1 MSIIKRDKAIL
12 LYAIVTDITFDL
24 EYMIQNSIMEFLQTK
39 CTDALTRQYLITLLC
54 KLASVPIVRN
64 FNF

>member
-39 CTDALTRQYLITLLC
+39 CTDALTHQYLITLLC